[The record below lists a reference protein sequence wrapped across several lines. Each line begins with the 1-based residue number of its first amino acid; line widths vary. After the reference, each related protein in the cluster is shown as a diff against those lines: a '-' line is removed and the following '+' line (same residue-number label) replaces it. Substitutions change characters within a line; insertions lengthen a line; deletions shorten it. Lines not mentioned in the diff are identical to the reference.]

1 MRSFPKG
8 LYIALCSLALMLAV
22 PVVSAEVNAKDEAA
36 QPAVKRESPGH
47 RTYMKRTWGVEV
59 LWVREASAGYMLE
72 FRYKVLDAEK
82 AKPLFDRQTK
92 PELIDEKTGGRVGV
106 PAPAKIGA
114 LRNSDMP
121 LQGKTYWMFFANP
134 GRSIKPGDR
143 VSIQIGD
150 YLQEHLIVKQ

>member
-1 MRSFPKG
+1 MSSFPHG

-22 PVVSAEVNAKDEAA
+22 PVSAEVNAKNGESK
-36 QPAVKRESPGH
+36 PSVKRETPGH
-47 RTYMKRTWGVEV
+47 KTYMKRTWGVEV

-106 PAPAKIGA
+106 PTPGKIGP
-114 LRNSDMP
+114 LRNSNMP
-121 LQGKTYWMFFANP
+121 VEGKTYWMFFANP
-134 GRSIKPGDR
+134 GRSIKPGDA

-150 YLQEHLIVKQ
+150 YLQEHLIVKK

>member
-1 MRSFPKG
+1 MKSFPKG
-8 LYIALCSLALMLAV
+8 LYIALYLMALMLAV
-22 PVVSAEVNAKDEAA
+22 PVSAGVTAKNEAS
-36 QPAVKRESPGH
+36 QPAVKREIPGH
-47 RTYMKRTWGVEV
+47 KTYMKRTWGVEV

-82 AKPLFDRQTK
+82 AKPLFVRQTK
-92 PELIDEKTGGRVGV
+92 PELIDEKTGGRIGV

-121 LQGKTYWMFFANP
+121 VEGKTYWMFFANP
-134 GRSIKPGDR
+134 GRSIKPGDA

-150 YLQEHLIVKQ
+150 YLQEHLIVKK

>member
-1 MRSFPKG
+1 MKSFPKG
-8 LYIALCSLALMLAV
+8 LYIALYLMALMLAV
-22 PVVSAEVNAKDEAA
+22 PVSAGVTAKNEAS
-36 QPAVKRESPGH
+36 QPAVKREIPGH
-47 RTYMKRTWGVEV
+47 KTYMKRTWGVEV

-82 AKPLFDRQTK
+82 AKPLFVRQTK
-92 PELIDEKTGGRVGV
+92 PELIDEKTGGRIGV

-121 LQGKTYWMFFANP
+121 VGGKTYWMFFANP
-134 GRSIKPGDR
+134 GRSIKPGDA

-150 YLQEHLIVKQ
+150 YLQEHLIVKK

>member
-8 LYIALCSLALMLAV
+8 LYIALCSMALMLAV

-92 PELIDEKTGGRVGV
+92 PELIDEKTGGRIGV

-121 LQGKTYWMFFANP
+121 VAGKTYWMFFANP